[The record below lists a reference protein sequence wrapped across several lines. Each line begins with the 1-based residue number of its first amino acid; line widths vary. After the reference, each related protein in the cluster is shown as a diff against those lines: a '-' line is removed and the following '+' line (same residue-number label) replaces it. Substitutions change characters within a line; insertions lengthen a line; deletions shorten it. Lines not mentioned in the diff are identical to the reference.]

1 MAALDHVLER
11 NMHRVSHNITLIQAQ
26 IAQEHRSEWATGVL
40 VYGGCFVVFCVT
52 MMIYMVC
59 IYKGMKGKYD
69 MNMALTGNPINE
81 LSFKNCFKGEAKR
94 NSLEQPQNL
103 LTKEALESR
112 GRSLPASPDGSA
124 RRASLLLPGGF
135 TGNSRRSSRSSRGS
149 IAAAAGAGRVD
160 SGSDSDESV
169 IISMS

>member
-1 MAALDHVLER
+1 MPTVWLDTAVSEGIEENWAPYFSDAQGIVAALDHVLER

-103 LTKEALESR
+103 LTKEAT
-112 GRSLPASPDGSA
+112 PTPK
-124 RRASLLLPGGF
+124 
-135 TGNSRRSSRSSRGS
+135 
-149 IAAAAGAGRVD
+149 
-160 SGSDSDESV
+160 
-169 IISMS
+169 IITER